1 MASSMA
7 SFVPEP
13 TEKCAVWAASPTRT
27 TFSCDQRSFRTT
39 GKFRQSDRFL
49 RMGWPLSSSA
59 NSASVNATVS
69 SSDASSRP
77 ARRQVASVVSRMKVA
92 CCAS

>member
-27 TFSCDQRSFRTT
+27 TFSCDQRSFRTI

-49 RMGWPLSSSA
+49 RM
-59 NSASVNATVS
+59 
-69 SSDASSRP
+69 R
-77 ARRQVASVVSRMKVA
+77 VALELVREEA
-92 CCAS
+92 PP